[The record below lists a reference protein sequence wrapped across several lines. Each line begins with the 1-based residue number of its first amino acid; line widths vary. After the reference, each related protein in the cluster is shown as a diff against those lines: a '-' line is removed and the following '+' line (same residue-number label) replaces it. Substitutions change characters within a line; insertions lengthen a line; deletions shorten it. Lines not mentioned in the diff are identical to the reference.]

1 MYALKKSYDENN
13 KLQMKLVYNI
23 DDKGEPEPRLIEF
36 DAKEDDDPPLH
47 SFYVTAGE
55 FGANVDSYV
64 QISCKQIKVFDR
76 LLQEKWTYAGLNIRQ
91 VHDIHQA
98 YLYTIS
104 DRIDTCYYVTQEE
117 TDDNIPKKTKVPGY
131 SQSGLYVF
139 DIAKLLKGSISK
151 YKISTAIGGVCSSLD
166 NSKFSDR
173 FSYIENFNHISIIP
187 FPHVNLIN
195 CIGMG

>member
-1 MYALKKSYDENN
+1 MYAMKKTYDEND
-13 KLQMKLVYNI
+13 KLKMKLIYNL
-23 DDKGEPEPRLIEF
+23 DEQGKPEPKRIEF

-47 SFYVTAGE
+47 SFYVTAPE
-55 FGANVDSYV
+55 FGDQVDSYV
-64 QISCKQIKVFDR
+64 QISRKQIKVFDR

-98 YLYTIS
+98 YLYTVS
-104 DRIDTCYYVTQEE
+104 DRIETGFHVTEE
-117 TDDNIPKKTKVPGY
+117 GTGDDPVKKKVSGY
-131 SQSGLYVF
+131 SSSGLYVF
-139 DIAKLLKGSISK
+139 DIAKLLEGTISK
-151 YKISTAIGGVCSSLD
+151 YKISAAIAGVCSALD

-173 FSYIENFNHISIIP
+173 FSYVENFNHISIVP